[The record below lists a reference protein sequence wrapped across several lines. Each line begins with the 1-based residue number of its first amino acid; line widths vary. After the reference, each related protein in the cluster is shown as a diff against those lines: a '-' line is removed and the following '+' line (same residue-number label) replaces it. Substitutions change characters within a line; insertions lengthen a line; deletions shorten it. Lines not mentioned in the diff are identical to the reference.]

1 MRGVCPRAYRNRQ
14 VAAVKV
20 TERRSSNKP
29 KFHIWSLDSSLLE
42 RIDWSLGFRLKL
54 NTRKKI
60 ITSLFGFYVRL
71 SGEAKTEKEK
81 GALSRNLIKKG
92 AFIF

>member
-1 MRGVCPRAYRNRQ
+1 M
-14 VAAVKV
+14 
-20 TERRSSNKP
+20 
-29 KFHIWSLDSSLLE
+29 
-42 RIDWSLGFRLKL
+42 
-54 NTRKKI
+54 KI
-60 ITSLFGFYVRL
+60 EYPEKMITSLFGFCVRL